1 MTSLKFW
8 LLKNIYN
15 VHPVIDRYLHSMRM
29 LVETEIIRK
38 HENDCVWAM
47 FDGFTKDEQDY
58 IETMSLAMPYNVE
71 TLTRVFNLIK
81 DQDKMTAYLCV
92 CQRYSIDPWHGYGM
106 IVIGM
111 GEKLVE
117 RERSKP

>member
-38 HENDCVWAM
+38 HENDYVRAM
-47 FDGFTKDEQDY
+47 FDSFAKDEQDY
-58 IETMSLAMPYNVE
+58 IETMSLVMPYNIE

-81 DQDKMTAYLCV
+81 DQDKMTEYLCV
-92 CQRYSIDPWHGYGM
+92 CQRYNIDPWHGYGM

-111 GEKLVE
+111 GEKLVA